1 MTLGTGW
8 SKYIS
13 PDTTDYHYL
22 AEALIQIPDFRE
34 AVIAYY
40 NATFAPQANALIT
53 ENGTIYGYADC
64 LADSAEMNFVLWPY
78 IRVGD
83 PNNAEHIWKNT
94 TYASVLA
101 DMQNWLT
108 QRIAKLDMTFAE
120 TVFVTGDVNGDGVVN
135 ISDAVALL
143 RYLAGDESV
152 NIIIGNSDM
161 NGDGTVNISDAV
173 TLLRRLAGYND

>member
-1 MTLGTGW
+1 
-8 SKYIS
+8 
-13 PDTTDYHYL
+13 
-22 AEALIQIPDFRE
+22 
-34 AVIAYY
+34 
-40 NATFAPQANALIT
+40 
-53 ENGTIYGYADC
+53 
-64 LADSAEMNFVLWPY
+64 MNFVLWPY

-83 PNNAEHIWKNT
+83 PNNDGHIWKNT

-108 QRIAKLDMTFAE
+108 KRIAKLDVTFAE
-120 TVFVTGDVNGDGVVN
+120 TVFVMGDVNGDGEVN

-173 TLLRRLAGYND
+173 TLLRRLAGYDD

>member
-1 MTLGTGW
+1 MC
-8 SKYIS
+8 IR
-13 PDTTDYHYL
+13 DRIRDY
-22 AEALIQIPDFRE
+22 
-34 AVIAYY
+34 
-40 NATFAPQANALIT
+40 ANRLT
-53 ENGTIYGYADC
+53 
-64 LADSAEMNFVLWPY
+64 DSAEMNFALWPY

-83 PNNAEHIWKNT
+83 PRNAGHIWQNT
-94 TYASVLA
+94 TYTSVLA

-108 QRIAKLDMTFAE
+108 QRIAKLDETFAE

>member
-1 MTLGTGW
+1 
-8 SKYIS
+8 
-13 PDTTDYHYL
+13 
-22 AEALIQIPDFRE
+22 
-34 AVIAYY
+34 
-40 NATFAPQANALIT
+40 
-53 ENGTIYGYADC
+53 
-64 LADSAEMNFVLWPY
+64 MNFVLWPY